1 MTMRSEP
8 NPETRSTEVPTIERN
23 ETVVTHGASQDT
35 TERRSA
41 GSLGFGSPATVAKT
55 SSTVVRDEVAGS
67 RNRVAQIKQ
76 IIWFV
81 AGVFEVLLAVRL
93 ALKLTA
99 ANQASDFTQLMF
111 GLTEPLV
118 ALFLGIFPNAS
129 ANSFEFEPASVVA
142 MVVYFLVALGL
153 TQLVRILYGETSP
166 AA

>member
-1 MTMRSEP
+1 
-8 NPETRSTEVPTIERN
+8 
-23 ETVVTHGASQDT
+23 
-35 TERRSA
+35 
-41 GSLGFGSPATVAKT
+41 
-55 SSTVVRDEVAGS
+55 
-67 RNRVAQIKQ
+67 
-76 IIWFV
+76 
-81 AGVFEVLLAVRL
+81 
-93 ALKLTA
+93 
-99 ANQASDFTQLMF
+99 MF